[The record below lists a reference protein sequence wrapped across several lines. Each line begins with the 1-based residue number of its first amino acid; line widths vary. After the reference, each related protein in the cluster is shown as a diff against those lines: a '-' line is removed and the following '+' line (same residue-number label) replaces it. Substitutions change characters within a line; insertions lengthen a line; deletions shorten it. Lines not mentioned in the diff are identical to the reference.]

1 MPPNTQTIG
10 YYFQNAPEKPRRQKM
25 AKMSQSSKVDP
36 SGAPG
41 TCPSGK
47 ELSRDQDSSSLA
59 LRDLVQ
65 VAKDHASNAQLSRA
79 TLHQETSVNYS
90 ELGASSTLGTSSK
103 SAVTTFH
110 QHQQSPVGH
119 NIPEPEC
126 ADESPRSSVPV
137 KDALQIPKTLQS
149 RGQKYL
155 QNSQGRIMCPFE
167 GCKWTFADRSFVQR
181 HVRKAHGRKIPVKN
195 ERYHLF
201 RKNDDGKFCCPHC
214 AHATAQAAN
223 LRRHIHVRHGRRWRR
238 RAQRTDLELML
249 GQDEHGRYLCP
260 HCGTSDAA
268 ADNIVHHIQ
277 TLCLIANPR
286 SCATDVSV
294 REWVCTVPVCI
305 RSITKHVFERQHVWT
320 HAKRHEARREGKA
333 EDTFQRVHPFVLE
346 DVLEEFWLKFLPLV
360 FSGATTCEALI
371 EQGRLPDKQSGEL
384 KAISHSHNDHCA
396 PNPGSEDQ
404 LRDESEAPGNIYA
417 ARAKPG
423 PSAHPRTY
431 LNEDPGMTI
440 WDHIENGA
448 ATFDSLDEELIR
460 KTNTEVLL
468 LEASRTPLRPSR
480 RFWLTVGDVCS
491 GTRLN
496 PEHDVRDISEEEQD
510 CPLQA
515 RITPDTAS
523 VYIKSGNVAINHACA
538 SCNGKKQWLRALKRY
553 GLLSKFKEATCQR
566 HLCLERPWMNSIF
579 CKKHLRSAP
588 LGRHEQPQI
597 FSLRQTLATRAT
609 RQWELI
615 KSTRSKIDFQPVIK
629 RLKEIEK
636 GDMSA
641 DSLVCMDLEFDVKR
655 NSTKVYEIAIVALTS
670 GQTLL
675 DMVLGRDKRSQD
687 AKFSTSPVLSMDVA
701 RLFNQHQL
709 GKRNWRNNRLPRLRR
724 YDSVQDVADR
734 LKDIVKSDTLIITW
748 HRNAADLR
756 ILRTY
761 MEKQGYDMR
770 ETLPAD
776 SNCMP
781 ITPYFSRNLGRLDS
795 GQKFC
800 CKLEVLFP
808 LFFPNHSLTGRNHKA
823 IVDTL
828 QLRIMALTFLELL
841 KPPNER
847 HHTWRPP
854 AKQSSILQHFKRTTS
869 SKTTPD
875 NNNTP
880 ACLGDDRA
888 EAQESIGESTQTA
901 PLSLDIDDLSCAKG
915 SVMETALIEDNDATE
930 DEDWASIGAKAL
942 RRA

>member
-1 MPPNTQTIG
+1 MNMADISVHIVGPLTRRLTTLYTI
-10 YYFQNAPEKPRRQKM
+10 
-25 AKMSQSSKVDP
+25 SKH
-36 SGAPG
+36 S
-41 TCPSGK
+41 
-47 ELSRDQDSSSLA
+47 
-59 LRDLVQ
+59 
-65 VAKDHASNAQLSRA
+65 
-79 TLHQETSVNYS
+79 
-90 ELGASSTLGTSSK
+90 
-103 SAVTTFH
+103 
-110 QHQQSPVGH
+110 
-119 NIPEPEC
+119 
-126 ADESPRSSVPV
+126 
-137 KDALQIPKTLQS
+137 
-149 RGQKYL
+149 
-155 QNSQGRIMCPFE
+155 
-167 GCKWTFADRSFVQR
+167 
-181 HVRKAHGRKIPVKN
+181 
-195 ERYHLF
+195 
-201 RKNDDGKFCCPHC
+201 
-214 AHATAQAAN
+214 
-223 LRRHIHVRHGRRWRR
+223 
-238 RAQRTDLELML
+238 
-249 GQDEHGRYLCP
+249 
-260 HCGTSDAA
+260 
-268 ADNIVHHIQ
+268 
-277 TLCLIANPR
+277 
-286 SCATDVSV
+286 
-294 REWVCTVPVCI
+294 
-305 RSITKHVFERQHVWT
+305 HVFERQHVWT

-480 RFWLTVGDVCS
+480 RFWLTVGD
-491 GTRLN
+491 
-496 PEHDVRDISEEEQD
+496 
-510 CPLQA
+510 
-515 RITPDTAS
+515 
-523 VYIKSGNVAINHACA
+523 
-538 SCNGKKQWLRALKRY
+538 
-553 GLLSKFKEATCQR
+553 
-566 HLCLERPWMNSIF
+566 
-579 CKKHLRSAP
+579 
-588 LGRHEQPQI
+588 
-597 FSLRQTLATRAT
+597 TLATRAT